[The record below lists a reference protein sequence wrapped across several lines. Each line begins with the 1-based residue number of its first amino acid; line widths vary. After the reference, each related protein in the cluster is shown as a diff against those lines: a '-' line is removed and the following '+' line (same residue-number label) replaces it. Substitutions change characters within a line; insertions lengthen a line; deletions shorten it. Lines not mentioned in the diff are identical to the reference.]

1 MKYSNVYKIKAER
14 CEMMEYIKKIALY
27 MSVLLLIIFIGG
39 CGNMK
44 EEQKKEANTNKTD
57 SKEEKIKKSFA
68 KTLDMYPIKNLEEL
82 YDKEGYRDGEFEKGD
97 KGMWTIYTDFAK
109 SNKPGELSNEGMVLY
124 LDRNTRTAKGYYFV
138 RTFYRKDK
146 LPDRKNYKVEMKNN
160 KIILLDKVE
169 DPNLKK
175 RIENFKFFG
184 QYANLKELKNYSNGD
199 VSINENVPSY
209 DVKYKMS
216 NKDENVKQLRSRNNI
231 PTDKSPVLKM
241 NIDGNLKG
249 SSVGDRKL
257 EIDFSK
263 RENSHLSV
271 IDSLDYQ
278 PAKVDEDER

>member
-1 MKYSNVYKIKAER
+1 
-14 CEMMEYIKKIALY
+14 MMRNLKRDVLYISIMAL
-27 MSVLLLIIFIGG
+27 SIFIIG
-39 CGNMK
+39 CDKSSVTAEKAK
-44 EEQKKEANTNKTD
+44 ED
-57 SKEEKIKKSFA
+57 SKEEQIKKSFA
-68 KTLDMYPIKNLEEL
+68 KTLDMYPIKNLEDL

-97 KGMWTIYTDFAK
+97 KGTWTIYTDFAK
-109 SNKPGELSNEGMVLY
+109 SNKPGELSNEGMFLS
-124 LDRNTRTAKGYYFV
+124 LDRNTRTGKGYYFV
-138 RTFYRKDK
+138 RTFYRKYK

-216 NKDENVKQLRSRNNI
+216 NKDENVKELRSRYNI

-241 NIDGNLKG
+241 HIDGNLKG
-249 SSVGDRKL
+249 SFVGDRKL

-278 PAKVDEDER
+278 PAKTNKDDE

>member
-1 MKYSNVYKIKAER
+1 
-14 CEMMEYIKKIALY
+14 MMGYLKRLVLYIVIMV
-27 MSVLLLIIFIGG
+27 MSVFIIG
-39 CGNMK
+39 CDKSSDTAEKSK
-44 EEQKKEANTNKTD
+44 ED
-57 SKEEKIKKSFA
+57 SKETQIKKSFA
-68 KTLDMYPIKNLEEL
+68 KTLDMYSIKNLEEL
-82 YDKEGYRDGEFEKGD
+82 YDKEGYRDGEFKKGD

-169 DPNLKK
+169 DKKLKQK
-175 RIENFKFFG
+175 IENFKFFS

-216 NKDENVKQLRSRNNI
+216 NKDENVKQLRSRYTI
-231 PTDKSPVLKM
+231 PTDKAPMLKM
-241 NIDGNLKG
+241 HIDGDLKG
-249 SSVGDRKL
+249 SSVGYKRL

-263 RENSHLSV
+263 EDRDISV
-271 IDSLDYQ
+271 IDYLSYK
-278 PAKVDEDER
+278 PAKK